1 MASSRRK
8 LIRRLVTLGA
18 LGGLF
23 AYRKQRLD
31 AADRAFPEA
40 LPRTSS

>member
-1 MASSRRK
+1 MPRGRSS
-8 LIRRLVTLGA
+8 LIRRLLAIGA
-18 LGGLF
+18 VGGLL

-40 LPRTSS
+40 LPRPR